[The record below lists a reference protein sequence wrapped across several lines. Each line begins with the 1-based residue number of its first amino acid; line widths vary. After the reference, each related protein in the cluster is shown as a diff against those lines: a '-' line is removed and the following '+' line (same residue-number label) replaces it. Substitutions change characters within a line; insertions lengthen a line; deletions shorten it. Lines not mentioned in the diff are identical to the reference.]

1 MKKQKL
7 LKLTKLTISNLDRVK
22 GGTDPCKCH
31 EGLGDGEANMIN
43 LTLVTCPTMVTCQNP
58 CEVPI

>member
-7 LKLTKLTISNLDRVK
+7 LKLTKLTVSNLDRVK

-31 EGLGDGEANMIN
+31 QGLGDGEYNMIN
-43 LTLVTCPTMVTCQNP
+43 HTVNTCQNP
-58 CEVPI
+58 CAVQI